1 MSQKTQ
7 YIETDYF
14 HNFFLE
20 FSIII
25 PEFSKIVFPQILFHY
40 CLFAVNSI
48 TLFFISHKYKVAEM
62 LNAIG
67 ISILYINISTL
78 IIIYGI
84 IGALD
89 TLASNAYGARNYK
102 LMGIYFDRCRVIG
115 SFTWFIICIFHFLF
129 ARKIIHF
136 LKVDEKVI
144 NLSMEYISIAVFN
157 CLINIVFE
165 INSKHLILIDKAYIL
180 LYISIASLILHLFSC
195 LLLISILNLGIR
207 GASLSIVINSIFNT
221 IISTYILLKLDLPEG
236 SIIYF
241 SKDSLKDWISYL
253 KIAIPGILI
262 TGGEW
267 LGYEIQGIFAI
278 FISPLAYSGI
288 VITMNIEIMCFPYT
302 AGLNSAVSMKVG
314 DRLLSEDPKKLK
326 IYIFS
331 CYCFALLLGI
341 FVIGIGIFFGDDYI
355 KLMSPNNEIYE
366 YSRKVIYI
374 ILYYVFVDN
383 AYYFY
388 LGCLK
393 AIGYLINPTILT
405 FILFYFLDN
414 CVTYILAF
422 KLKMEI
428 KGIWISLSIGA
439 TIGSIVF
446 IYWIFSFDMSEM
458 KKIALKRIEDDKKN
472 LEYFKSD
479 YKDNLLMN
487 FDEDNTNLFDNN
499 RVELNE
505 FNHSHIIS
513 NNNDKKEKKIEMNV
527 L

>member
-1 MSQKTQ
+1 MSQKAQ

-48 TLFFISHKYKVAEM
+48 TLFFISHKYKDAEM

-144 NLSMEYISIAVFN
+144 NLFMEYISIAVFN

-341 FVIGIGIFFGDDYI
+341 FVIGIGIFFD
-355 KLMSPNNEIYE
+355 K
-366 YSRKVIYI
+366 I
-374 ILYYVFVDN
+374 ILN
-383 AYYFY
+383 
-388 LGCLK
+388 
-393 AIGYLINPTILT
+393 
-405 FILFYFLDN
+405 
-414 CVTYILAF
+414 
-422 KLKMEI
+422 
-428 KGIWISLSIGA
+428 
-439 TIGSIVF
+439 
-446 IYWIFSFDMSEM
+446 
-458 KKIALKRIEDDKKN
+458 
-472 LEYFKSD
+472 
-479 YKDNLLMN
+479 
-487 FDEDNTNLFDNN
+487 
-499 RVELNE
+499 
-505 FNHSHIIS
+505 
-513 NNNDKKEKKIEMNV
+513 
-527 L
+527 

>member
-1 MSQKTQ
+1 
-7 YIETDYF
+7 
-14 HNFFLE
+14 
-20 FSIII
+20 
-25 PEFSKIVFPQILFHY
+25 
-40 CLFAVNSI
+40 
-48 TLFFISHKYKVAEM
+48 
-62 LNAIG
+62 
-67 ISILYINISTL
+67 
-78 IIIYGI
+78 
-84 IGALD
+84 
-89 TLASNAYGARNYK
+89 
-102 LMGIYFDRCRVIG
+102 
-115 SFTWFIICIFHFLF
+115 
-129 ARKIIHF
+129 
-136 LKVDEKVI
+136 
-144 NLSMEYISIAVFN
+144 
-157 CLINIVFE
+157 
-165 INSKHLILIDKAYIL
+165 
-180 LYISIASLILHLFSC
+180 
-195 LLLISILNLGIR
+195 
-207 GASLSIVINSIFNT
+207 
-221 IISTYILLKLDLPEG
+221 
-236 SIIYF
+236 
-241 SKDSLKDWISYL
+241 
-253 KIAIPGILI
+253 
-262 TGGEW
+262 
-267 LGYEIQGIFAI
+267 
-278 FISPLAYSGI
+278 
-288 VITMNIEIMCFPYT
+288 
-302 AGLNSAVSMKVG
+302 
-314 DRLLSEDPKKLK
+314 
-326 IYIFS
+326 
-331 CYCFALLLGI
+331 
-341 FVIGIGIFFGDDYI
+341 
-355 KLMSPNNEIYE
+355 MSPNNEIYE